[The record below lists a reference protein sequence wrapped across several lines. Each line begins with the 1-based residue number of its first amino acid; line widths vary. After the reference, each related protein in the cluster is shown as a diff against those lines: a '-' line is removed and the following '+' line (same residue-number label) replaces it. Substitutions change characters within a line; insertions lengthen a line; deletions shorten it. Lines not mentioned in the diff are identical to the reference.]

1 MKFTIDR
8 FEGEYAVVELEN
20 MDMINIPKEILPEG
34 TKEGDILEVSINKDE
49 TEERQKRIEEKFNR
63 LLWDD

>member
-49 TEERQKRIEEKFNR
+49 TEEREKRIEEKFNR